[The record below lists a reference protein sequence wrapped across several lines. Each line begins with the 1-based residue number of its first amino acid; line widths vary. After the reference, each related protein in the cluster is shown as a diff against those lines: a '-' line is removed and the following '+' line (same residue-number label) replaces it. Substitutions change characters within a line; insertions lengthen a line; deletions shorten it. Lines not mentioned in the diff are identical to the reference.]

1 MDAPIN
7 PTDQPLT
14 AMGRSALARHVIGIA
29 TRGSGATLVTATD
42 RIEVD
47 SGGRTRSVTP
57 HDTPDVHGV
66 SFDASGT
73 AYMHTFKH
81 FAGAVPGVKIA
92 RAVTDEPVMLLP
104 FGDDGSV
111 LEISEAPKK
120 TPGDAHGQLA
130 IRQICV
136 SKSIAFSVSIEALD
150 VPGHR
155 LTGPIS
161 AFVSGFVLS
170 THGYESNVCL
180 ASSTSI
186 IKIDT
191 CDGISITHQ
200 TPLPFVSFTRT
211 TTDGRHCPPVLCIA
225 ATGEIYGFSPDA
237 LDVAFVPIMRLA
249 GDFSHAKFLD
259 PAGNS
264 SRSTLLLVQRPDE
277 KAILYDI
284 DVLGRTAT
292 RMQADGY
299 DRWDAAVRGETGQL
313 FVCAHTVGAMVHD
326 LHVTSYQIG
335 RAAQEEVR
343 FTPDGD
349 RCISFYSDGLLVR
362 DGEPARRITAYTR
375 VVRGNG
381 GRATRSTAKS
391 TSLTI
396 YLPDMTIDFGYVEYA
411 EDWHRRISGF
421 IEEQKTK
428 Q

>member
-1 MDAPIN
+1 MDTPIN
-7 PTDQPLT
+7 PIDQPLID
-14 AMGRSALARHVIGIA
+14 MGRSALARHVIGIA
-29 TRGSGATLVTATD
+29 ARGSGATLITATD
-42 RIEVD
+42 RVEIVQE
-47 SGGRTRSVTP
+47 GRILSTTP
-57 HDTPDVHGV
+57 HGTPDVHDV
-66 SFDASGT
+66 SFDPFGN
-73 AYMHTFKH
+73 AYMHTFTH

-92 RAVTDEPVMLLP
+92 RAVTDEPAILLP
-104 FGDDGSV
+104 FGYDGV

-120 TPGDAHGQLA
+120 TPGDAHRQLA

-136 SKSIAFSVSIEALD
+136 SKSEAIGVAIEALD

-155 LTGPIS
+155 LIGPIS

-170 THGYESNVCL
+170 AHGYESTVCL

-186 IKIDT
+186 IVIDIHKR
-191 CDGISITHQ
+191 ISTTHK

-211 TTDGRHCPPVLCIA
+211 TTDGRHDPPVLCIA

-259 PAGNS
+259 QAGNS
-264 SRSTLLLVQRPDE
+264 HRSTLLLVQRPDE

-284 DVLGRTAT
+284 DVIGRTAL

-299 DRWDAAVRGETGQL
+299 ERWDAAVRGWSGRL
-313 FVCAHTVGAMVHD
+313 FVCAHTVGAVVHD

-335 RAAQEEVR
+335 RAAKEEIR
-343 FTPDGD
+343 FSPDEN
-349 RCISFYSDGLLVR
+349 RCISLYSDGLLVR
-362 DGEPARRITAYTR
+362 DGEPVERITAYTR

-381 GRATRSTAKS
+381 GRVTRSTKGS
-391 TSLTI
+391 TCLTI
-396 YLPDMTIDFGYVEYA
+396 HFPDMTIDFGDAAYA
-411 EDWHRRISGF
+411 EDWHRRVSGF